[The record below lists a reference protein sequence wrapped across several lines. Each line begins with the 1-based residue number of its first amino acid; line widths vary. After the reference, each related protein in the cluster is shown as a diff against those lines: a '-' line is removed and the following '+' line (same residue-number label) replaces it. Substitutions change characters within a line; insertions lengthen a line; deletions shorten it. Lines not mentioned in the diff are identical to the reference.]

1 MMPNVAAELKGCR
14 RLLAGIQNDAL
25 IIQNIFQ
32 AEVVADWARVGELG
46 TQLFQRLQTL
56 GNASGSAPA
65 WQPGIE
71 KALCLAFSTLGEMEG
86 CALHCRAAAE
96 LLEKGQQAAL
106 RDPSLAL
113 EGVGDVTKVL
123 GELQYRR
130 TKCLLDLGRFGEAM
144 QAAMEALNYAEDKT
158 RKDELTKIFV
168 DLLMNDKQEGKEK
181 QKNLYEI
188 LGVAKD
194 ATIAEIKKA
203 YRALAMKY
211 HPDKNSDPLA
221 QKLFVELS
229 EAYSILADPDLRSQ
243 YDGGRSP
250 DDLQRAKA
258 RDGRGRQSD
267 YGEDEDESK
276 VKDAMGVFHGSTSD
290 GGGGS
295 KGGCSEDDY
304 ECILNQ
310 DEEEAAAHGEDEK
323 QWVPEHCCLPEP
335 L

>member
-1 MMPNVAAELKGCR
+1 
-14 RLLAGIQNDAL
+14 
-25 IIQNIFQ
+25 
-32 AEVVADWARVGELG
+32 
-46 TQLFQRLQTL
+46 
-56 GNASGSAPA
+56 
-65 WQPGIE
+65 
-71 KALCLAFSTLGEMEG
+71 
-86 CALHCRAAAE
+86 LHCRAAVE

-106 RDPSLAL
+106 RDPSFAL

-123 GELQYRR
+123 GELQYLR

-310 DEEEAAAHGEDEK
+310 DEEEAAAHSEDEK